1 MLIQNF
7 PKHCIGVLWDCLQP
21 QVFVA
26 FDDKSCVTFVFVKHS
41 IDGKLFIFK
50 KIDQKLKNLLQI
62 GKHVVRVGESSL
74 LSDQM
79 PLMLYD
85 GELSISSS
93 GGKWSSIILSTH
105 MNSPDIEPRDQL
117 ATLIKL
123 RKYTESWELCK
134 AIDNKTDWITLG
146 NAAIADLD
154 VLFGI
159 VLRII

>member
-1 MLIQNF
+1 M
-7 PKHCIGVLWDCLQP
+7 QP

-41 IDGKLFIFK
+41 IDGKFIYKYISYKFIFGFH
-50 KIDQKLKNLLQI
+50 KLI
-62 GKHVVRVGESSL
+62 EGKHVVRVGESSL

-105 MNSPDIEPRDQL
+105 MNTPDIEPRDQL

-123 RKYTESWELCK
+123 RKYTDSWELCK
-134 AIDNKTDWITLG
+134 IIDDKVVWAMLG

-154 VLFGI
+154 ILFGNLTKI
-159 VLRII
+159 LKIC